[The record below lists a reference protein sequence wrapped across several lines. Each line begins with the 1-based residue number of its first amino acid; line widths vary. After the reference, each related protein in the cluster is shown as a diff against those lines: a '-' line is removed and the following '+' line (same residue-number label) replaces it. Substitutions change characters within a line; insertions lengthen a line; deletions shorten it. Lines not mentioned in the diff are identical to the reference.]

1 MPAGPYLSC
10 GRGASVEG
18 ENPIIEV
25 LPKGFVL
32 GLRME
37 MMFVQIFFWGGIR
50 YSAIF
55 LGGGDGGED
64 AFCHL
69 GYGGDCFRMNS
80 LYLVYIYICI
90 VSESFVKKKTFVE
103 QSVSSTQNMNSICSG
118 ELDMC
123 VIVDVWMKCGCVFK
137 QDYCILFS

>member
-55 LGGGDGGED
+55 FWGVATVAKMHFAIWDME
-64 AFCHL
+64 
-69 GYGGDCFRMNS
+69 
-80 LYLVYIYICI
+80 VI
-90 VSESFVKKKTFVE
+90 VSE
-103 QSVSSTQNMNSICSG
+103 
-118 ELDMC
+118 
-123 VIVDVWMKCGCVFK
+123 
-137 QDYCILFS
+137 